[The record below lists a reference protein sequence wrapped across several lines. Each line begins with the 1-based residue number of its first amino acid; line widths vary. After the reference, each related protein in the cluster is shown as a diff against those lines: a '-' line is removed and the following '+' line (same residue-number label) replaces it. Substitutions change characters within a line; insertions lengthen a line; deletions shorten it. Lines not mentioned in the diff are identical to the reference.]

1 MKKDTSLYKSDEE
14 PFIAGD
20 CPQQTIHKRLYKI
33 RGIAIFFCRQGKGLM
48 TIDLKSYPLSE
59 NTIVICFNSI
69 VDVTEQSGDFL
80 LSYFI
85 CSPGMFRETAF
96 RMDTRFFH
104 FLKNHPHYVM
114 PESTTNS
121 IKGLLKASVA
131 VYADR
136 ENHFRYQIARNMLHN
151 FLLDTCDKVYRWY
164 SRQEIESTNRQTEL
178 FRKFIDLVHTHS
190 PLQREVT
197 FYADTLCIS
206 TKYLTDIC
214 RSITGEPA
222 KTIID
227 NFAILEIKLL
237 LESSDILLQDIA
249 DQLNFPDQSYLGR
262 FFKRHM
268 GISPVEY
275 RNQHAQL

>member
-1 MKKDTSLYKSDEE
+1 MKKDTSLYKADEE
-14 PFIAGD
+14 PFLAGD
-20 CPQQTIHKRLYKI
+20 YSQRTTLKRLYKI

-48 TIDLKSYPLSE
+48 TIDLKSYPLTE
-59 NTIVICFNSI
+59 NTIVICVNSI
-69 VDVTEQSGDFL
+69 VDVTNETGDFL

-85 CSPGMFRETAF
+85 CSSAMFRETAF

-164 SRQEIESTNRQTEL
+164 SRQEIESTNRQNEL
-178 FRKFIDLVHTHS
+178 FIKFIELVHTHS

-197 FYADTLCIS
+197 FYAGSLCIS

-214 RSITGEPA
+214 RSVTGESA

-237 LESSDILLQDIA
+237 LESTDTLLQDIA
-249 DQLNFPDQSYLGR
+249 DKLNFPDQSYLGR
-262 FFKRHM
+262 FFKRHV
-268 GISPVEY
+268 GISPAEY
-275 RNQHAQL
+275 RNQLAL